1 MPSFLPHAVA
11 PALVAA
17 AFFPVPRRTV
27 LLCLPMVWAPDL
39 DYLVQSQHR
48 AVTHSILIPLLLLA
62 VVALLWWR
70 RDRTARFWE
79 FATRPGVPVGLS
91 LSAFYLASH
100 SLMDVFAGG
109 VVLLWPF
116 SDTSFYSHFQILL
129 DTGSNTFEPNGESG
143 TEEGTPGLIP
153 TYEWLSPVD
162 TAVAAFLGAC
172 GAGWLAVR
180 QWRKAR
186 GTLPA
191 KPVVLRREAALAAVA
206 GPVHKH

>member
-1 MPSFLPHAVA
+1 VPSFLPHAVA

-27 LLCLPMVWAPDL
+27 LLYLPMVWVPDL

-48 AVTHSILIPLLLLA
+48 AVTHSILIPLVLLA
-62 VVALLWWR
+62 ALAVLWWR
-70 RDRTARFWE
+70 RDRAARFWE
-79 FATRPGVPVGLS
+79 FATRPGAPVGLS

-100 SLMDVFAGG
+100 SFMDVFAGG
-109 VVLLWPF
+109 VVLLWPLTYTNF
-116 SDTSFYSHFQILL
+116 FTDFQIIL
-129 DTGSNTFEPNGESG
+129 DTGSNTFEPVGSAG
-143 TEEGTPGLIP
+143 TEQGTPQLSP
-153 TYEWLSPVD
+153 TYPWLSYVD
-162 TAVAAFLGAC
+162 TAVAAFLAAC
-172 GAGWLAVR
+172 VTGWLAVR

-191 KPVVLRREAALAAVA
+191 RPVVMRRDAALVE